1 MTMAAV
7 SRDRAWWV
15 RLYRLGFGLL
25 IIAAVVV
32 QLDRTGKWANF
43 FSFFTIQSNLI
54 GAAVLLIGAIAV
66 PGATRR
72 WDLVRGAA
80 AIYLI
85 LTGVIYNTLLTGVDV
100 QTSEAWINNVLHR
113 IIPVVMLI
121 DFLILPL
128 AHRIRWREALVW
140 SIYPLLYLAYSL
152 IRGPIVDW
160 YPYPF
165 LDPREDG
172 GYPRVAAY
180 CVAILIGFLAVT
192 WVMTEVNA
200 RRSRREA

>member
-1 MTMAAV
+1 MTMAMA
-7 SRDRAWWV
+7 SRDESWWV
-15 RLYRLGFGLL
+15 RLYRIGFGLL

-32 QLDRTGKWANF
+32 QLDRSGKWANF

-54 GAAVLLIGAIAV
+54 GAAVLLYGAIAL
-66 PGATRR
+66 PKPSRR

-85 LTGVIYNTLLTGVDV
+85 LTGVVYNTLLAGIDV
-100 QTSEAWINNVLHR
+100 QTSVEWVNNVVHR
-113 IIPVVMLI
+113 VIPLVMLI
-121 DFLILPL
+121 DFLFVPL

-140 SIYPLLYLAYSL
+140 SIYPLFYLAYSL
-152 IRGPIVDW
+152 IRGPIADW

-172 GYPRVAAY
+172 GYPLVAVF
-180 CVAILIGFLAVT
+180 CVATLLGFLAVT
-192 WVMTEVNA
+192 WVMTEFNG
-200 RRSRREA
+200 RRNRP

>member
-1 MTMAAV
+1 MAAAV
-7 SRDRAWWV
+7 SRDHAWWV

-25 IIAAVVV
+25 IIAAVIY
-32 QLDRTGKWANF
+32 QLAQISQWANY

-54 GAAVLLIGAIAV
+54 GAAVLLIGAIAM
-66 PGATRR
+66 PGASRS

-85 LTGVIYNTLLTGVDV
+85 LTGVVYNTLLTGVDV
-100 QTSEAWINNVLHR
+100 QTSQQWVNNVMHR
-113 IIPVVMLI
+113 IIPIVMLI
-121 DFLILPL
+121 DFLIVPL

-140 SIYPLLYLAYSL
+140 SIYPLLYLVYSL

-172 GYPRVAAY
+172 GYPRVAIY
-180 CVAILIGFLAVT
+180 CVAILVGFLAVT
-192 WVMTEVNA
+192 WVMTEINA
-200 RRSRREA
+200 RRSRHEA